1 MVRISAT
8 IVGLVAVFAQ
18 VSALP
23 ILQKRIAQVI
33 DQSTTKWEAAC
44 LAAGGAERCN
54 PLSIKAF
61 DTLLA
66 NAGDCDQ
73 QDQADDMVDLGKS
86 LNSEDVIKFSQLF
99 AQQPRNSPNSVAIPY
114 CQKAPRNPELKGLF
128 QCQFAGVNQ
137 KLFVGNKAVGEP
149 GTIPFGTTNPVS
161 PPGSCL
167 ANPEGPIADGTQL
180 TDVTTDPKAPTPA
193 SSGVKNGKR
202 AASPDAVQSFAL
214 SNGQHAQQLNA
225 KFATLSEDSPCE
237 AGENACIGTK
247 FAQCVGGKFSS
258 TSCGSDPLTCA
269 ALPLVNSPGT
279 SITCTTKTDAESR
292 IADTGAT
299 GGLTGQS

>member
-8 IVGLVAVFAQ
+8 ILGLVAVSAQ

-44 LAAGGAERCN
+44 LAAGGGEKCN

-73 QDQADDMVDLGKS
+73 QDQADNMVDLGKS

-114 CQKAPRNPELKGLF
+114 CQKAPRNNELEGLF

-149 GTIPFGTTNPVS
+149 GTIPFGRTNPVS

-167 ANPEGPIADGTQL
+167 ANPGGPIADGTQL
-180 TDVTTDPKAPTPA
+180 TDITTDPKAPTPA

-202 AASPDAVQSFAL
+202 AASPDENKSFAL
-214 SNGQHAQQLNA
+214 SNGEHAQQLNA
-225 KFATLSEDSPCE
+225 KFATLSENSSCE
-237 AGENACIGTK
+237 VGENACIGTQ
-247 FAQCVGGKFSS
+247 FAQCVDGKFVS
-258 TSCGSDPLTCA
+258 TSCGPDPLTCA

-279 SITCTTKTDAESR
+279 SITCTTKADAESR

>member
-1 MVRISAT
+1 MARISVT
-8 IVGLVAVFAQ
+8 ILGLVAVFAQ

-23 ILQKRIAQVI
+23 ILEKRIAQVI
-33 DQSTTKWEAAC
+33 DQSTAKWETAC
-44 LAAGGAERCN
+44 LAAGGSERCN

-86 LNSEDVIKFSQLF
+86 LNSVDVISLSQVF

-114 CQKAPRNPELKGLF
+114 CQKAPRNPELNGLF

-137 KLFVGNKAVGEP
+137 KLFVGNIAVGQP
-149 GTIPFGTTNPVS
+149 GTIPFGRSSPVS

-167 ANPEGPIADGTQL
+167 ANPSGPIADGTQL
-180 TDVTTDPKAPTPA
+180 TDITTDPKAPTPA
-193 SSGVKNGKR
+193 SSGVNNGKR
-202 AASPDAVQSFAL
+202 AASPDANTSFAL
-214 SNGQHAQQLNA
+214 SNGQQAQQLNA
-225 KFATLSEDSPCE
+225 KFASLTADSSCE
-237 AGENACIGTK
+237 VGENACIGTQ
-247 FAQCVGGKFSS
+247 FAQCVNGKFVT
-258 TSCGSDPLTCA
+258 TSCGPDPLTCA

-279 SITCTTKTDAESR
+279 SITCTTTADAESR
-292 IADTGAT
+292 IANTGAT

>member
-1 MVRISAT
+1 MVRINLA
-8 IVGLVAVFAQ
+8 ILGLVAVSAQ
-18 VSALP
+18 ISALP
-23 ILQKRIAQVI
+23 LLQKRIAQVI
-33 DQSTTKWEAAC
+33 DQSTAKWEEAC
-44 LAAGGAERCN
+44 LAAGGGERCN

-86 LNSEDVIKFSQLF
+86 LNSNEVVKLSQVF

-114 CQKAPRNPELKGLF
+114 CQKAPRNPELNGLF

-149 GTIPFGTTNPVS
+149 GTIPFGRTKPVS
-161 PPGSCL
+161 PPGSCH
-167 ANPEGPIADGTQL
+167 AKADGPVNDGTQL
-180 TDVTTDPKAPTPA
+180 TDITTDPKAPTPA
-193 SSGVKNGKR
+193 SSGGINKR
-202 AASPDAVQSFAL
+202 AASPDPDTSFAL
-214 SNGQHAQQLNA
+214 SNGEHAQQLNA
-225 KFATLSEDSPCE
+225 KFATLSGDSPCE
-237 AGENACIGTK
+237 AGENACIGTL
-247 FAQCVGGKFSS
+247 FAQCVNGKFVT
-258 TSCGSDPLTCA
+258 TSCGPDPLTCA

-279 SITCTTKTDAESR
+279 SITCTTKADAETR
-292 IADTGAT
+292 IANTGAT